1 MATELIRSVTL
12 QRLASPEHLN
22 EILRLSR
29 PPDWAPLAALS
40 LLLGAVAAWAWLGSI
55 TIASKARGVLILS
68 GGMIS
73 ITAPSY
79 GQVVEWGVVRGDH
92 VRAGQRIGR
101 IGQPNLAEQFRL
113 KKQELTE
120 AQYDAQRSTASQA
133 QTTRFQIAALKHQKA
148 NAQNEIAQLKN
159 QQKFAKE
166 VVSQQEQLV
175 SYGLATRH
183 PWVAAQERLAG
194 IDTQIAQLE
203 GRLTQL
209 EAEQAVAEETVV
221 QNETRERAHLAEISR
236 ALSGLKQQLQTTT
249 YIVSPADGQVV
260 ELQTYVGAT
269 VAAGSPVLSIQS
281 DSGVLQALLYVASD
295 EAKAIKPGM
304 SVQLAP
310 TNIRREK
317 HGFLVASVLS
327 VGDFP
332 ISHAAMVRKF
342 ENDTLAAELTAHGPV
357 TELRVAL
364 SRSNFSPSGFQW
376 SSGNGPK
383 IHLTSGTLCEG
394 RIVTEREKPLRLVLP
409 MLRKEFGAS

>member
-1 MATELIRSVTL
+1 MELIRSVTL
-12 QRLASPEHLN
+12 QRFASPEHTN

-29 PPDWAPLAALS
+29 PPNWAPLAALS
-40 LLLGAVAAWAWLGSI
+40 LLLGAVTAWAWLGSI
-55 TIASKARGVLILS
+55 TITSKARGVLILS

-73 ITAPSY
+73 VTAPSS
-79 GQVVEWGVVRGDH
+79 GQVVEWSVVRGDH

-101 IGQPNLAEQFRL
+101 IGQPSLTEEIRL
-113 KKQELTE
+113 KKQELSE
-120 AQYDAQRSTASQA
+120 AQLDAQRSTALQD
-133 QTTRFQIAALKHQKA
+133 QTARLQIAALQHQKT

-166 VVSQQEQLV
+166 VVFQQEQLV
-175 SYGLATRH
+175 SNGLATKH
-183 PWVAAQERLAG
+183 PLAAAQEKLAG

-209 EAEQAVAEETVV
+209 EAEQAAAEGTAV
-221 QNETRERAHLAEISR
+221 QSETRERAHLAQISR
-236 ALSGLKQQLQTTT
+236 TLSGLNQQLQTTT

-260 ELQTYVGAT
+260 ELQTYFGAT
-269 VAAGSPVLSIQS
+269 VATGSPVLSIQS

-310 TNIRREK
+310 TNVRREK

-332 ISHAAMVRKF
+332 ITHNAVMRKL
-342 ENDTLAAELTAHGPV
+342 ENDTLAAELTAQGPV
-357 TELRVAL
+357 TELRVSL
-364 SRSNFSPSGFQW
+364 SRSDFSPSGFQW

-383 IHLTSGTLCEG
+383 VHLTSGTLCEG